1 MQGDV
6 GLARHENGYR
16 FQAERPMEGDELVAP
31 FGGSPRTLP
40 DPQGRGA
47 YAPFVEDVRGR
58 VRSER
63 RMPVVSPARRERR
76 REGAVVLRAGALTAP
91 AEPGMGRILVFR
103 PVKRRKSTADRR
115 RSDAKTLRLREA
127 DKSA

>member
-6 GLARHENGYR
+6 VPARHGDGYR
-16 FQAERPMEGDELVAP
+16 FQAARPMEGDELVNP
-31 FGGSPRTLP
+31 
-40 DPQGRGA
+40 PQGA
-47 YAPFVEDVRGR
+47 FAEPDVSCTEGIPH
-58 VRSER
+58 V
-63 RMPVVSPARRERR
+63 PSPARRERAR
-76 REGAVVLRAGALTAP
+76 VRAPSSSGQERWRLPQNLA
-91 AEPGMGRILVFR
+91 MGRILVFR